1 MEIKLSLAISLC
13 EDDDSRVEGEIEC
26 VINELTWLDLINSE
40 KLEKMG
46 RSDS

>member
-26 VINELTWLDLINSE
+26 LINELTWEDLINSE
-40 KLEKMG
+40 RLSRISQITM
-46 RSDS
+46 